1 MWGKNASLSGGSK
14 LNDLKLK
21 RNKQLGLGD
30 PQEEWPHEEMDEPGP
45 APSKKKKLMETAISI
60 DVDGTPVTILCP
72 AKRAQ
77 SSDLLVKLD
86 AKMLEAVFQ
95 YVQDDRESQI
105 SSRSYVRTGKY
116 KQG

>member
-1 MWGKNASLSGGSK
+1 M
-14 LNDLKLK
+14 
-21 RNKQLGLGD
+21 GD
-30 PQEEWPHEEMDEPGP
+30 PQEEWPHEETDEPGS
-45 APSKKKKLMETAISI
+45 APSKKKKLMETAINI

-86 AKMLEAVFQ
+86 AKMLETGFR
-95 YVQDDRESQI
+95 YVQDDRESQS

-116 KQG
+116 KQKV